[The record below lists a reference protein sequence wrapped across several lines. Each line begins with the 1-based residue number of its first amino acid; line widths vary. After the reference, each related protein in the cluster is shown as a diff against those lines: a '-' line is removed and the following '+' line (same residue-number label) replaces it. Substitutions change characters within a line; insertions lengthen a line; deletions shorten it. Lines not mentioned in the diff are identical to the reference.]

1 MSSGTE
7 QFRTAIE
14 KFDAANSEDPTL
26 ISGTAAELLY
36 ARHMTDWLDRLY
48 PEAGEILHLA
58 ARSQHIRRW
67 LIPRSKYPMTR
78 PGYHQWRTS
87 LYSFHADTAAEILRQ
102 AGYGDAVVS
111 RVRSLLKKEKIKTDP
126 EMQMLE
132 DVVCLVFLENYFAD
146 FAPKHDEEK
155 IIGILRRTWKKMSPR
170 AHAAALELQLLPDVR
185 RLVEKA
191 ISPAATPAP
200 DSPRIESEIPPE

>member
-1 MSSGTE
+1 MYPGTE
-7 QFRTAIE
+7 QFRAAIE
-14 KFDAANSEDPTL
+14 KLDAANSEDPTL
-26 ISGTAAELLY
+26 ISGTPAELLY
-36 ARHMTDWLDRLY
+36 ARRMTDWLNRLY
-48 PEAGEILHLA
+48 PDAGEILHLA

-67 LIPRSKYPMTR
+67 MIPRSKYPITR

-87 LYSFHADTAAEILRQ
+87 LYSFHAETAAEILRQ
-102 AGYGDAVVS
+102 VGYDDAVIS

-146 FAPKHDEEK
+146 FAPKHEEEK
-155 IIGILRRTWKKMSPR
+155 VIGILRCTWKKMSPR
-170 AHAAALELQLLPDVR
+170 AHAAALELQLRPDAR

-191 ISPAATPAP
+191 LASAGDRRFA
-200 DSPRIESEIPPE
+200 DNE